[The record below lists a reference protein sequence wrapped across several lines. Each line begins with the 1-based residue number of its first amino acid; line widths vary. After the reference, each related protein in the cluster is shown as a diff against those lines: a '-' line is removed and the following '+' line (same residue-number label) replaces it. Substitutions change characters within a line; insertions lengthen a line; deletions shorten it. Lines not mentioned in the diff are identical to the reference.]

1 MGNLDCRPSHN
12 FMVDDN
18 GVKYCTACGEDY
30 DNLGNKDSCSGSDWV
45 RRHNTRKPNRV
56 ESSMKKIDKLD
67 PLLCSKNSFDSDITI
82 FLNFLYFYIG
92 I

>member
-12 FMVDDN
+12 FMIDDN

-30 DNLGNKDSCSGSDWV
+30 DNLGNKDSCSGSDWA

-56 ESSMKKIDKLD
+56 EYEKNRQIGPITLFKK
-67 PLLCSKNSFDSDITI
+67 
-82 FLNFLYFYIG
+82 
-92 I
+92 